1 MCEYSKGDPSG
12 LMAHLKTLG
21 GLYDEKDKKSRQ
33 RVQIP
38 LKCEY
43 HHAANIFLR
52 EAFADYHRCKSIYF
66 CRCMFFIIQC
76 ITLYLAVGHK
86 ALYPMGSQ
94 EYHDAIAAE
103 ARKKQ
108 REKQTLI
115 SEKEELKLK
124 IVDLESN
131 LDKINEELFE
141 KEKRWKDEMKAF
153 NVVEKK
159 KAVLTDD
166 ELKHHQDSVRG
177 HFDVLRYLVDQG
189 TEFRPIF
196 EPVKICVKPD
206 PDGRASF
213 SFQFF
218 LDSLYERQFVK
229 SAFSAKEGSTKKENA
244 SAEKDF
250 ERCYDL
256 FFGDICSVDEAKTK
270 KNPKN
275 NITMGLISEWNV
287 VYTKTEE
294 CGKTKKAKGMSSLL
308 FRITSANSN
317 YCYASPVYKI
327 NWRPIPP

>member
-1 MCEYSKGDPSG
+1 
-12 LMAHLKTLG
+12 
-21 GLYDEKDKKSRQ
+21 
-33 RVQIP
+33 
-38 LKCEY
+38 
-43 HHAANIFLR
+43 
-52 EAFADYHRCKSIYF
+52 
-66 CRCMFFIIQC
+66 
-76 ITLYLAVGHK
+76 
-86 ALYPMGSQ
+86 MGSQ

-229 SAFSAKEGSTKKENA
+229 SAFSAKEGSTKKEKA